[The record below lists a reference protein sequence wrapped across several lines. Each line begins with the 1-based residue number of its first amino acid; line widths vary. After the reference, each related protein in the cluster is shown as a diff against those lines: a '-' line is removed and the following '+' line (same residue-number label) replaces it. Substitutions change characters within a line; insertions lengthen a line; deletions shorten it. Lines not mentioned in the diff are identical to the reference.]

1 MAEPPR
7 GRQQHFLFHGTG
19 EIEQAFRLAA
29 PPTIE
34 EPLVVLLVMMMIMMV
49 VTMMPVLMMMAA
61 AALVMMIKGALSG
74 RRSPAAALSE
84 LMMALRIWRILV
96 TFGGCPAIGGMSGH
110 AVCSCGRR
118 GFASLNLLPVLAA
131 SGGADLSSGHY
142 FGRAAHGAGFAAS
155 AFCFLL
161 GQPVHNK
168 LSRLFYESASPE

>member
-7 GRQQHFLFHGTG
+7 GRQQHFLFHRTG

-29 PPTIE
+29 PPIE
-34 EPLVVLLVMMMIMMV
+34 EPLVVLLVMMMMIMMV
-49 VTMMPVLMMMAA
+49 VPMMPVLMMAA
-61 AALVMMIKGALSG
+61 AALVMMIEGALSG
-74 RRSPAAALSE
+74 RGPPAAALSE
-84 LMMALRIWRILV
+84 FMVALRIGRILV

-110 AVCSCGRR
+110 AVRRRGGRR

-155 AFCFLL
+155 AFCLLL
-161 GQPVHNK
+161 G
-168 LSRLFYESASPE
+168 